1 MQQITDGLR
10 RFRREAF
17 PPRAALFADLAV
29 RHRPGTLF
37 VGCSD
42 SRVVPE
48 LITQSEPGELF
59 VVRTAGNLV
68 PPHPAGADGIAASIE
83 YAVGVLGVSD
93 VVVCGHSGCGAM
105 TALVT
110 GEGLDRLPS
119 AAAWLRHGA
128 GVAAE
133 ADPGAAD
140 APVEDRVAAVVRA
153 NVVAQL
159 DRLRT
164 HPVVAEALDRRALT
178 LHGWVYDIASGT
190 VEAHDRETGG
200 FAPLPC

>member
-1 MQQITDGLR
+1 MQELTDGLR

-17 PPRAALFADLAV
+17 PPRAALFADLAA

-37 VGCSD
+37 IGCSD

-68 PPHPAGADGIAASIE
+68 PPHPAGADAVAASIE

-110 GEGLDRLPS
+110 GDGLDRLPS
-119 AAAWLRHGA
+119 VAAWLRHGA
-128 GVAAE
+128 GVADE
-133 ADPGAAD
+133 PDPGVAD
-140 APVEDRVAAVVRA
+140 APVEHRVAALVRA
-153 NVVAQL
+153 NVATQL
-159 DRLRT
+159 ARLRT
-164 HPVVAEALDRRALT
+164 HPAVAEALDRQALT

-190 VEAHDRETGG
+190 VETYDRDADR
-200 FAPLPC
+200 FAALPC